1 MAILDTPGK
10 RIRALRHDL
19 GVSQIELGHRIA
31 RSSGYMSLVEADKV
45 PGISGALL
53 SEIAEV
59 LGTTVDYLL
68 LRSDDPL
75 PPPEMQP
82 DDLDPEVARLVRL
95 IEGLPSH
102 LQDRAITYLEQ
113 QLETFERLFAG
124 ERQRSREP
132 S

>member
-1 MAILDTPGK
+1 MDTTGK
-10 RIRALRHDL
+10 RLRALRHDL
-19 GVSQIELGHRIA
+19 GMSQKELAQLAGLSPSAVSRIESDVAQAQPGRDLARIA
-31 RSSGYMSLVEADKV
+31 EA
-45 PGISGALL
+45 
-53 SEIAEV
+53 
-59 LGTTVDYLL
+59 LGTTTDYLL
-68 LRSDDPL
+68 LLSDDPL

-82 DDLDPEVARLVRL
+82 DDLDPQVARLVRL
-95 IEGLPSH
+95 IEGLPPH